1 MSSQKS
7 FYKQDLK
14 ILSLTP
20 DFIKYLEKTIH
31 GIIVGIPSLKKEY
44 PKFKS
49 DWKFDNDFDFLY
61 GCIVGQ
67 ILGTSLTAFKIIH
80 NREAR
85 SDEIL
90 TIGELIESYFPL
102 IRDEIRNSS

>member
-1 MSSQKS
+1 MS
-7 FYKQDLK
+7 
-14 ILSLTP
+14 LSS
-20 DFIKYLEKTIH
+20 DFRQYLEDIIH
-31 GIIVGIPSLKKEY
+31 GVILGIPSLKKEY

-67 ILGTSLTAFKIIH
+67 ILGSSLTAFKMIH
-80 NREAR
+80 NRDAR

-90 TIGELIESYFPL
+90 MIGELVESYFPL
-102 IRDEIRNSS
+102 IRDEIKSSS

>member
-1 MSSQKS
+1 MS
-7 FYKQDLK
+7 
-14 ILSLTP
+14 LSTE
-20 DFIKYLEKTIH
+20 FRKYLEETVH
-31 GIIVGIPSLKKEY
+31 CIIMGIPSLKKEY

-67 ILGTSLTAFKIIH
+67 ILGSSLTAFKMIH
-80 NREAR
+80 NREAK

-90 TIGELIESYFPL
+90 MIGELVESYFEF
-102 IRDEIRNSS
+102 IRDEIKSSS